1 VISVLQALDLAAMVT
16 DGAAGEVRET
26 ARLSRLLAQ
35 DPDSYDVRARLLQV
49 VRRRL
54 ARKGDGA
61 PVTVETRRGTYTLLA
76 VPWPDPNGPGV
87 LGIGLATVSGHLVVD
102 ASVAQRFRLTPRES
116 DVASRIAAGAS
127 SREVAES
134 LGMSVHTARRHTER
148 VLEKCNVRRRAAV
161 AAALYAAWLPE
172 PAVQFN
178 DSFRSTRSAEDSP
191 DVRSSRSTP

>member
-1 VISVLQALDLAAMVT
+1 MVT
-16 DGAAGEVRET
+16 DGAGREVRET

-35 DPDSYDVRARLLQV
+35 DADSYDVRARLLQL
-49 VRRRL
+49 VRKRL
-54 ARKGDGA
+54 GRNGNGA

-76 VPWPDPNGPGV
+76 VAWPDPNGAGA
-87 LGIGLATVSGHLVVD
+87 LGIGLATVSGHLAID

-116 DVASRIAAGAS
+116 DVASRIASGAS

-148 VLEKCNVRRRAAV
+148 VLQKCNVRRRAAV

-172 PAVQFN
+172 PPVVQSN
-178 DSFRSTRSAEDSP
+178 DFFRGSRSAEDSP
-191 DVRSSRSTP
+191 DMRSGQSTP